1 MPPTRK
7 LITTTTIIAILLL
20 GGCTANAQESP
31 PSSTPPATTEPATP
45 EPTTPSPSPTPS
57 PTALESFPTATAS
70 EDGETA
76 AIREGWMKYWQV
88 VDKFGADPTL
98 TDFQETQ
105 EVAVGEAAITVVEG
119 ITQLREANL
128 KMVGGRTFRDVV
140 VGEPTVN
147 ADGVNI
153 AEVTYCRDDSGMDL
167 VDITT
172 GEVSGTKPDVAT
184 FEGTVTMEQLPDKI
198 WRVALKRDESASC

>member
-1 MPPTRK
+1 
-7 LITTTTIIAILLL
+7 
-20 GGCTANAQESP
+20 
-31 PSSTPPATTEPATP
+31 
-45 EPTTPSPSPTPS
+45 
-57 PTALESFPTATAS
+57 
-70 EDGETA
+70 
-76 AIREGWMKYWQV
+76 MKYWQV

-105 EVAVGEAAITVVEG
+105 EVTVGEAAITVVDG
-119 ITQLREANL
+119 IVQLREANL

-153 AEVTYCRDDSGMDL
+153 AEVSYCRDDSGMDL
-167 VDITT
+167 VGITT

-184 FEGTVTMEQLPDKI
+184 FKGTVTMEQLPDKI